1 MKATRKASLRPEKRE
16 KKQKQASR
24 TNSSSAVGRKKE
36 KEPGDDD
43 GDSSDD
49 DLSGRLRSP
58 RVSGGSGPALTAS
71 YPSDKKASGDNML
84 AVPSL
89 SLSKRKRTIS
99 SCGRGELAGQDEI
112 QDRGLNALKRS
123 QDDSDI
129 VTRSRSPVSPRE
141 SMRPLTSRAQADEI
155 ESSSSDTE
163 SLGEGDLSRGSSD
176 VGDMSHIHL
185 PPSFT
190 DLSRVE
196 RVSVNVVHLL
206 YNPRSGNKAGEKVMR
221 KARKLL
227 EEKYGKTVHVTKLQ
241 YKGHAE
247 ELCETMS
254 LDGIDILC
262 SVGGDGTFHE
272 CTNGI
277 MKRMLAD
284 GAARIPPMA
293 LIAAGTGNSFM
304 HELGYA
310 KLKDA
315 VHHICR
321 GMHVPIDIGK
331 LTFGDGTSCYS
342 FNSMHWGMASKVA
355 VTAEKLRW
363 MGTAIR
369 YTTAALIEMMK
380 GKTARARI
388 TITDADDNVITYDEE
403 FALAIA
409 NNIITAGKGMKMAP
423 TAKLDDGL
431 IDLLLITTA
440 STLDMMTIF
449 RKVYDG
455 SHTKLPHVRYIKV
468 KSFSIVPYRTIN
480 EDKREREKP
489 SKSGS
494 KSTEQLSIQPEG
506 SNSSSSKKKAGG
518 DKSDKADAAEQKG
531 KEKEKGEGGQASA
544 AEESGSSG
552 HGTIE
557 EIEELLDVDGE
568 LKGCTPFTCDVIP
581 RALRVIL

>member
-293 LIAAGTGNSFM
+293 LIAAGTGTLLLLLLFLLLSSILLFASSSTALLTRSSR
-304 HELGYA
+304 HHRLPLRFLLLLVSSQETRSCTSWA
-310 KLKDA
+310 TRSSRTPCTTSVE
-315 VHHICR
+315 VHH
-321 GMHVPIDIGK
+321 
-331 LTFGDGTSCYS
+331 
-342 FNSMHWGMASKVA
+342 
-355 VTAEKLRW
+355 
-363 MGTAIR
+363 
-369 YTTAALIEMMK
+369 
-380 GKTARARI
+380 ARTHTR
-388 TITDADDNVITYDEE
+388 
-403 FALAIA
+403 
-409 NNIITAGKGMKMAP
+409 
-423 TAKLDDGL
+423 
-431 IDLLLITTA
+431 
-440 STLDMMTIF
+440 ST
-449 RKVYDG
+449 
-455 SHTKLPHVRYIKV
+455 
-468 KSFSIVPYRTIN
+468 
-480 EDKREREKP
+480 
-489 SKSGS
+489 
-494 KSTEQLSIQPEG
+494 
-506 SNSSSSKKKAGG
+506 
-518 DKSDKADAAEQKG
+518 
-531 KEKEKGEGGQASA
+531 
-544 AEESGSSG
+544 
-552 HGTIE
+552 
-557 EIEELLDVDGE
+557 
-568 LKGCTPFTCDVIP
+568 
-581 RALRVIL
+581 

>member
-455 SHTKLPHVRYIKV
+455 SHTSEELLDRAVSNHQRGQAG
-468 KSFSIVPYRTIN
+468 TG
-480 EDKREREKP
+480 EA
-489 SKSGS
+489 
-494 KSTEQLSIQPEG
+494 EQVGQQVDRAALHP
-506 SNSSSSKKKAGG
+506 AGG
-518 DKSDKADAAEQKG
+518 QQQQQQQEEGRRRQERQGGRGRAEGEQ
-531 KEKEKGEGGQASA
+531 EKEKGEGGQASA